1 MGKPLIPAD
10 LAAKL
15 KEEDP
20 RRTWSDVA
28 KLLKKL
34 GYPED
39 PFPAFQASSVYQ
51 SVHKGTYK

>member
-51 SVHKGTYK
+51 SVHKEIHK

>member
-1 MGKPLIPAD
+1 MGKPLIPAG
-10 LAAKL
+10 LALRL

-34 GYPED
+34 GHPKD
-39 PFPAFQASSVYQ
+39 PFPAFQATSVCQ
-51 SVHKGTYK
+51 SAHKEIHK